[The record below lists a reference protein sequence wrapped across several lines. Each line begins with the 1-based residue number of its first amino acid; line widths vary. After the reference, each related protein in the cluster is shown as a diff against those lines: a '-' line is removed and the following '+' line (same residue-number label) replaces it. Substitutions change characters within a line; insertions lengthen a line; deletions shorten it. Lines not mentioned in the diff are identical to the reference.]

1 MQIIDLLPY
10 PFVCF
15 WQTGVH
21 GETVFQVIFVR
32 LLNVKKKKKIIHMFS
47 KPQQVLFQAL
57 MTIKRNDFLS
67 RF

>member
-1 MQIIDLLPY
+1 MMQIIDLLPY

-32 LLNVKKKKKIIHMFS
+32 LLNVKKKNHPHVFKTSTSIVSSFDDYKK
-47 KPQQVLFQAL
+47 K
-57 MTIKRNDFLS
+57 
-67 RF
+67 